1 MNTTDLK
8 HEWIQL
14 SPAWIKQARTH
25 TMPSRD
31 GLLDKPMLAA
41 CGDVRGLSILD
52 SGCGEGRFC
61 RILLDRGS
69 ERVLGV
75 DLCEP
80 MINAARELQ
89 SGKDTYRV
97 ADAEDLS
104 FLDDHSFDLAV
115 SYLNQCDLCDFK
127 ANTREVF
134 RVLKPGGRFVIANV
148 HPMRSAVGEW
158 HTTCEGAKQHV
169 ILDHYFDES
178 ERHWRML
185 DCDFTNFHRTLATYV
200 NGFRKSGFL

>member
-1 MNTTDLK
+1 LSRMLSPRTSPQAASIGLSSRPSRDGMVCVRACLIQAGDSRIHSWLRSVVFIAVASLPACFDTTDLN
-8 HEWIQL
+8 HEWIRL

-134 RVLKPGGRFVIANV
+134 RVMKPGG
-148 HPMRSAVGEW
+148 
-158 HTTCEGAKQHV
+158 
-169 ILDHYFDES
+169 
-178 ERHWRML
+178 
-185 DCDFTNFHRTLATYV
+185 
-200 NGFRKSGFL
+200 

>member
-1 MNTTDLK
+1 MNTTDLN
-8 HEWIQL
+8 HEWIRL

-115 SYLNQCDLCDFK
+115 S
-127 ANTREVF
+127 TF
-134 RVLKPGGRFVIANV
+134 RFMFAI
-148 HPMRSAVGEW
+148 
-158 HTTCEGAKQHV
+158 
-169 ILDHYFDES
+169 
-178 ERHWRML
+178 
-185 DCDFTNFHRTLATYV
+185 
-200 NGFRKSGFL
+200 KSYAPTVR